1 MTEKA
6 KKIKMIVF
14 DIDGTLTDGS
24 IIIDSNGNESKK
36 FSVKDGFAIAQAV
49 LNGIICVIITGRESE
64 VVKIRASELKITEVY
79 QGIKEKA
86 VKIRE
91 VAQKYNIKLEET
103 AYFGDDINDL
113 PAFLIAGFKGT
124 TADGAEELK
133 EKADFITNKSGGN
146 GAGREFVQFILSAQG
161 IWEKIIKKYS
171 GKSE

>member
-64 VVKIRASELKITEVY
+64 VVKIRASELKINDVTLIR
-79 QGIKEKA
+79 IKNG
-86 VKIRE
+86 KIVNYIE
-91 VAQKYNIKLEET
+91 SSAKIEE
-103 AYFGDDINDL
+103 Y
-113 PAFLIAGFKGT
+113 
-124 TADGAEELK
+124 
-133 EKADFITNKSGGN
+133 
-146 GAGREFVQFILSAQG
+146 LSK
-161 IWEKIIKKYS
+161 W
-171 GKSE
+171 